1 VVQPMAITNLFSIIC
16 NHIMS
21 VSDVMGDYSIGVLS
35 IPEIERYELSGIII

>member
-1 VVQPMAITNLFSIIC
+1 MFSIIC

-21 VSDVMGDYSIGVLS
+21 VSDVGDYSIGVLS